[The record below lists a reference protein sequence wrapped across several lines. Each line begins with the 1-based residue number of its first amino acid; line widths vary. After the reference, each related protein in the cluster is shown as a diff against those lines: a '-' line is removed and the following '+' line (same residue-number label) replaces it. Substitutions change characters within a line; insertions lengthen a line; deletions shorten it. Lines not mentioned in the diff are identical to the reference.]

1 MRRCL
6 ERMSANWKDLI
17 MLTEADDAA
26 IDPARSDRVA
36 AIMSQV
42 DSTDFEPIDPP
53 DGLWAR
59 IAASIAAEPDSAP
72 TGSGTVVEYSIDSDD
87 IVIAINEDWSTFARQ
102 NDAPELAE
110 MAADRTLW
118 SYFDSDEV
126 RDLWR
131 LLIERVRAAQ
141 VQAHVPLR
149 CDAPDMRRWFE
160 MTITP
165 EPDNVVHFRSALV
178 FDEHRPA
185 VAFLNEHVARDRAT
199 PTVPVC
205 GWCGDGYDGSR
216 WRQIE
221 ELVRDLRLLEDLMPA
236 IKYGICPTCCDL
248 MSANLLTPT
257 MTDRPQT

>member
-42 DSTDFEPIDPP
+42 DSTDFEPVDPP

-59 IAASIAAEPDSAP
+59 IAASIVAEQGSAP

-102 NDAPELAE
+102 N
-110 MAADRTLW
+110 
-118 SYFDSDEV
+118 
-126 RDLWR
+126 
-131 LLIERVRAAQ
+131 
-141 VQAHVPLR
+141 
-149 CDAPDMRRWFE
+149 DAPDMRRWFE